1 MTDTV
6 FEDSDKTDILFKRF
20 MGVSC
25 TKVEQ
30 PFTTESINAFN
41 PVLSS
46 HIWYES
52 DDIPIDPPQN
62 PINYDILGILTNLGE
77 HTRIIQYYDELELEI
92 VSAGNN
98 KAWRDPLFRN
108 FLSRNADEDISNIK
122 QENIQLELFN
132 DKLLN
137 NSSKKKFTT
146 KNITEI
152 VGVHI
157 AKIGESTV
165 DYPFNFTVL
174 FNNRSDILD
183 TYINKA
189 NDIYTNLTGITNTNY
204 STNRSQFDTDI
215 ATLNTNDMLI
225 QKKGPNTFFSNTEDI
240 FTVNTINANGPNL
253 ISNILINII
262 DFSGSLNTFNTE
274 DADISFAYNSQYA
287 FNHIGWTHI
296 SNVTELSIDD
306 NYRYIKIYKYLG
318 DQLEDYPNNATNFII
333 FENINDNA
341 EFDIISNIEPD
352 DKIILKQGNIRIE
365 FLNTLV
371 NIGELKDIYSA
382 TADDFSFA
390 TIIKL
395 KVLIDEYVTEGY
407 ITNKIEGNRLKNILY
422 YPYNKIYGSRVTLIA
437 DDGGSLPQGDITG
450 GDWIIDPSTGIL
462 TFHSYDNINTRVNEN
477 KKPKISFFRYI
488 GKTGLGGSLLD
499 TDSLSNR
506 VNIQGSAIIAD
517 GMQVNKE
524 TVLKGD
530 VRIRNFDDTFD
541 IFNYSST
548 EGTIFLGSDEHDNG
562 PLSDYPE
569 IGNGNFILDLSGNI
583 RGDNAE
589 FIDTIHAREIITW
602 SDRNLKENICQ
613 MELNIDNVS
622 KMRGVHFV
630 WKDTGKED
638 IGFIAQEVEEI
649 IPQIVH
655 NTRSGYKAISYE
667 KMIPILLE
675 YIKHVD
681 DRVKYLEKILQNRG

>member
-1 MTDTV
+1 MTDVV
-6 FEDSDKTDILFKRF
+6 FGDSDKTNILFKRF

-30 PFTTESINAFN
+30 PFTTEAINAFN
-41 PVLSS
+41 PVLST

-52 DDIPIDPPQN
+52 DNIPIEPPQN
-62 PINYDILGILTNLGE
+62 PINYDICGILTNLGK
-77 HTRIIQYYDELELEI
+77 HTRTIQYYDELELEI

-108 FLSRNADEDISNIK
+108 FLSNNTGTHISNIK
-122 QENIQLELFN
+122 QENIELELFN
-132 DKLLN
+132 DKFLI
-137 NSSKKKFTT
+137 NSSKKKFIT

-157 AKIGESTV
+157 AKIGVNTV

-183 TYINKA
+183 TYINKV
-189 NDIYTNLTGITNTNY
+189 NDIYNNLTGSSNTHY
-204 STNRSQFDTDI
+204 SNNRSQFDTDI
-215 ATLNTNDMLI
+215 TALNTDDMLI
-225 QKKGPNTFFSNTEDI
+225 QKIGQNTFFSNTEDI
-240 FTVNTINANGPNL
+240 FTINTITGNGPNL
-253 ISNILINII
+253 ISNKNIEI
-262 DFSGSLNTFNTE
+262 IGFDGSLSSFIAGNP
-274 DADISFAYNSQYA
+274 DISFAYNNQY
-287 FNHIGWTHI
+287 NLHSIGWIHI
-296 SNVTELSIDD
+296 SNESQLPVDN

-318 DQLEDYPNNATNFII
+318 DQLQDYPNNAINYII
-333 FENINDNA
+333 FENINDID

-352 DKIILKQGNIRIE
+352 DKIILKDGIIRIE
-365 FLNTLV
+365 FLNTLG
-371 NIGELKDIYSA
+371 NIEELKDIDSV
-382 TADDFSFA
+382 TPGDFSFS

-395 KVLIDEYVTEGY
+395 KVSINEDIVEGY
-407 ITNKIEGNRLKNILY
+407 IPNKIEGNRLKNILF

-437 DDGGSLPQGDITG
+437 NDGGSLPQGDITG

-462 TFHSYDNINTRVNEN
+462 TFHSYNNINTRVNEN

-499 TDSLSNR
+499 TDSLGNN

-517 GMQVNKE
+517 GIQVNKE

-530 VRIRNFDDTFD
+530 VRIRNLDDTFD

-569 IGNGNFILDLSGNI
+569 IGNGNFILDLSGNL

-681 DRVKYLEKILQNRG
+681 ERVKYLEDILQNRG